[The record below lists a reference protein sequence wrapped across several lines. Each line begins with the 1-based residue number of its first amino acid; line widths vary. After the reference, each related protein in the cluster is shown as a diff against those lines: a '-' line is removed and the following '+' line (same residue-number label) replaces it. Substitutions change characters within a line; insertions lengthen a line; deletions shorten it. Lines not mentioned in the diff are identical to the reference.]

1 MNTIDDV
8 RFKIKRGIV
17 QALGLEVDP
26 ENIKD
31 DAPLFGG
38 SEDSLGIDSLAA
50 LEILIV
56 ISREFDLMV
65 SEVDPQVFSTVN
77 TLAKYVLEQLATEN
91 LGNKLADIIEAE

>member
-1 MNTIDDV
+1 MNTIEDI

-26 ENIKD
+26 DKIKD

-38 SEDSLGIDSLAA
+38 SDDSLGVDSLAA

-56 ISREFDLMV
+56 ISRDFDLMV
-65 SEVDPQVFSTVN
+65 TEVDPQVFSTVN
-77 TLAKYVLEQLATEN
+77 TLAKYVLEQLSTEN
-91 LGNKLADIIEAE
+91 TDYKVAGLAPAE